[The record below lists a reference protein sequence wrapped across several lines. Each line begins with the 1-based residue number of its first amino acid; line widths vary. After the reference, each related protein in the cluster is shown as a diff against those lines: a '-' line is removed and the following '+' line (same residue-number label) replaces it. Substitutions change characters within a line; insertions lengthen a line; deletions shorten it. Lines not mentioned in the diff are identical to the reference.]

1 MKVLIFAF
9 DGNPDHEYLPHNYND
24 TNMVVYAGT
33 HDNETIMGYF
43 GAKSDYELAYL
54 YEYLNIKSK
63 NEIPD
68 AMLRMAYSSIADVV
82 IFQMQDILGLGNE
95 ARMNLPSTIGINWRW
110 RMKKEAVTEKRKE
123 FVRTLSMIY
132 NR

>member
-1 MKVLIFAF
+1 
-9 DGNPDHEYLPHNYND
+9 
-24 TNMVVYAGT
+24 
-33 HDNETIMGYF
+33 
-43 GAKSDYELAYL
+43 
-54 YEYLNIKSK
+54 
-63 NEIPD
+63 
-68 AMLRMAYSSIADVV
+68 MLRMAYSSIADVV